1 MASAKRSLD
10 RWSSLEK
17 TMLNGAQARN
27 SRTPLM
33 ELSVK
38 VSTSDKAQDN
48 E

>member
-1 MASAKRSLD
+1 MANTKRSID

-17 TMLNGAQARN
+17 TMLNVTQSRN

-33 ELSVK
+33 ELTTKSPAK
-38 VSTSDKAQDN
+38 EKSENN